1 MTLLAFVTLGP
12 GGGPVDAAALAA
24 SLRERWGLEVAI
36 PEGEQKD
43 EPGGLVFDLMGCLA
57 TVSHM
62 PGPVP
67 WSDLAGPAS
76 AAWHWKE
83 AAEVLG
89 SHESHFLVGLLRD
102 DGSPPLKRAI
112 TLTLLTASVIEC
124 APGCTGV
131 YWGSGTA
138 VTPAERF
145 ARSAELMTPD
155 ELPLFSWIEFR
166 VFQGEQPET
175 WCVFTTGMKALGH
188 LEIEARDSRVGP
200 SELVDRV
207 YGIAHY
213 LTQAGPVLKDG
224 DTVGDSAEERIHIR
238 HSPSAWDREGPV
250 LWLQM

>member
-1 MTLLAFVTLGP
+1 MTLLAFVTLGRN
-12 GGGPVDAAALAA
+12 GGPVDAQRLAT
-24 SLRERWGLEVAI
+24 SLRERWRLKVDMR
-36 PEGEQKD
+36 EGEQQGD
-43 EPGGLVFDLMGCLA
+43 PGVLVFDLMGSMA

-62 PGPVP
+62 PGPIP
-67 WSDLAGPAS
+67 WSDLAGPAA

-83 AAEVLG
+83 ATEVLEAHK
-89 SHESHFLVGLLRD
+89 SHLLVGLLRD
-102 DGSPPLKRAI
+102 DGLPPLKRAI
-112 TLTLLTASVIEC
+112 MLTLLTASVIEC
-124 APGCTGV
+124 ASDCTGV

-145 ARSAELMTPD
+145 ARSAQLMTPE

-166 VFQGEQPET
+166 VFQGEEPET

-188 LEIEARDSRVGP
+188 LEIEVRDSRVGA

-224 DTVGDSAEERIHIR
+224 DTVGDSDEERIRVR
-238 HSPSAWDREGPV
+238 HTPSAWDREGPV
-250 LWLQM
+250 LRLEV